1 MRRCTASI
9 RKWVLWS
16 VLILLISPLI
26 SFIYTYTRPN
36 AQSHVSA
43 ATASTLN
50 FQARLLNSSG
60 SLVADGNYSVQFKL
74 YTAVSGGTNEW
85 TETQTVSVKN
95 GYLSAY
101 LGSVTVFPGSIDW
114 SQEKWL
120 TMNVNSDGEMTPRIK
135 LTAVP
140 YAFRSGIT
148 DSISTAGGAL
158 SGDNIL
164 QKAPGSAQSV
174 NSANPGLWFD
184 QTGTGGLLRLLGDGI
199 DRFVVDKS
207 GNVSAGGSLSVGS
220 GVTLGTSTST
230 TAGTLR
236 WTGTDF
242 EGYDGLS
249 WLSLTSGGSGGSN
262 PMVSKIKSADESRA
276 SNATLQDDSEL
287 YFSIGANEKWTF
299 RFVVQGQSGTTPDFK
314 FAVTAPTGASCSVG
328 SIDPEGATSVSNLG
342 CGVSTGLV
350 PGNNTNDIYEITGS
364 ISNGSTAGPVRLQWA
379 QNVSNAGATIVREG
393 SYVNAVRSV
402 GTSGIA
408 DAFIHGGNSLGEDAT
423 LGTNDN
429 QALSLITN
437 GANRLTILSNGN
449 VGIGTTTPSAL
460 FSVGSGSALQID
472 NSGNILTSGTITSG
486 AINGQT
492 IGGASSLT
500 GTLDVAG
507 LLTANGGITL
517 GSGQALSIAGD
528 SITDLSGSGLV
539 VSSGALGVAYGSTS
553 GTAVEGNKQI
563 TLSAGTGLTG
573 GGAVV
578 LGTGGSLTLNLDNT
592 SVSSGSYGSSSSVAT
607 FTVDSQGRL
616 TTANSVAISGLA
628 NSALTNSSFSTSL
641 GSNLSGSTSVS
652 LGGTLNLDIISTPS
666 FTTLNTTGSI
676 TAGNGLIVTAGGASI
691 GGGLNLSSSAIS
703 GVTTLGLSGAISGA
717 TSGDT
722 INGLVISSGAISG
735 ISGFTQNSGNFTIS
749 GSGGI
754 TIGGGSNTLTID
766 SANFDVSSAGA
777 ITATGGITASASNT
791 INGLNISSGSISGA
805 AGLSFTS
812 GGIVLNNGGITTA
825 GALSGVS
832 SLTATG
838 AIHFGDASNYTS
850 ITSSGDLQMFGSA
863 DMLVDFD
870 RFAFRYA
877 PDQNYGLQ
885 FSGTNGAYQF
895 TGGAGTPILSI
906 NAANG
911 AVNGLSIT
919 NGSLSGVTGFNQ
931 TSGDFSVT
939 GSGNITIGGGS
950 SNLVIDSSRL
960 KLASNGA
967 LTLDSSAA
975 TALQIKNGSADY
987 LTVTSSGIQI
997 GSSTADSTA
1006 VLLLLDTKNTTGD
1019 PAGTNGGM
1027 YYNNA
1032 ENTNRCYQGGAW
1044 SDCSNRVILGETTLS
1059 SASNTITVNLNRTV
1073 AYISCSLNTTGGSSA
1088 HYINMRL
1095 NNNSGGS
1102 SYGWNVVGSNAA
1114 TNTTVRNIADNSDSE
1129 LQLPG
1134 TNTSNAPA
1142 NATIKISNSDSSVK
1156 SVDWTMSTSPA
1167 PGNNMGTYVGGG
1179 IWNSNSQ
1186 VTTVSFI
1193 TSAGN
1198 FNTGSSAFCE
1208 GRDIR

>member
-1 MRRCTASI
+1 MRKCTASI

-26 SFIYTYTRPN
+26 SFIYTYTRPS

-101 LGSVTVFPGSIDW
+101 LGSVTPFPGSIDW

-528 SITDLSGSGLV
+528 SITDLSGSGLS
-539 VSSGALGVAYGSTS
+539 VSGGSLNVAYGSTAN
-553 GTAVEGNKQI
+553 TAVEGNRQI
-563 TLSAGTGLTG
+563 TIGAGTGLTG
-573 GGAVV
+573 GGTYT
-578 LGTGGSLTLNLDNT
+578 LGAGGTYSLGLDNT
-592 SVSSGSYGSSSSVAT
+592 AVTTGTYGDQNHVST
-607 FTVDSQGRL
+607 FTVDAQGRL
-616 TTANSVAISGLA
+616 TMAGTVAIGNLS
-628 NSALTNSSFSTSL
+628 NSALINSGFGLSY
-641 GSNLSGSTSVS
+641 GSNLSGDSSVS
-652 LGGTLNLDIISTPS
+652 LGGTLNLSITNTPS
-666 FTTLNTTGSI
+666 FSSLSTTGLI
-676 TAGNGLIVTAGGASI
+676 TAGNGLTVSAGSVSF
-691 GGGLNLSSSAIS
+691 GGDLNMNNHAIS

-722 INGLVISSGAISG
+722 INGLVISSGALSS
-735 ISGFTQNSGNFTIS
+735 ISGFSQGSGNFSVTGS
-749 GSGGI
+749 GSI
-754 TIGGGSNTLTID
+754 TLGNGSSTLVID
-766 SANFDVSSAGA
+766 STNFDVSGAGA
-777 ITATGGITASASNT
+777 ITMAGGISASTSNT
-791 INGLNISSGSISGA
+791 INGLNINSGGVSGLT
-805 AGLSFTS
+805 GMTFTS
-812 GGIVLNNGGITTA
+812 GGIILNNGGITSA
-825 GALSGVS
+825 GSLAGVS
-832 SLTATG
+832 DLNANGT
-838 AIHFGDASNYTS
+838 IHLGSASNYAGVS
-850 ITSSGDLQMFGSA
+850 ALGDLQLFGSA

-877 PDQNYGLQ
+877 PDRNYGLQ
-885 FSGTNGAYQF
+885 FSGTNSAYQF
-895 TGGAGTPILSI
+895 TGGAGTPIFSI
-906 NAANG
+906 SAADG
-911 AVNGLSIT
+911 AINGLLIT
-919 NGSLSGVTGFNQ
+919 NGALSNVTGFAQN
-931 TSGDFSVT
+931 SGTFAVT

-950 SNLVIDSSRL
+950 NTLVIDSSRF

-967 LTLDSSAA
+967 LTLDSNAVNA
-975 TALQIKNGSADY
+975 MEIKNGSTSY
-987 LTVTSSGIQI
+987 LTVGTNGIQI
-997 GSSTADSTA
+997 GSSTPSASAMLLIMDSKSTA
-1006 VLLLLDTKNTTGD
+1006 GD
-1019 PAGTNGGM
+1019 PTGTNGGM

>member
-1 MRRCTASI
+1 MLA
-9 RKWVLWS
+9 LS
-16 VLILLISPLI
+16 VVIGPV
-26 SFIYTYTRPN
+26 YTYTRGGDS
-36 AQSHVSA
+36 ARVLA
-43 ATASTLN
+43 ATSDTMN
-50 FQARLLNSSG
+50 FQARLLSSSG
-60 SLVADGNYSVQFKL
+60 SIVPDGSYSVQFKL
-74 YTAVSGGTNEW
+74 YTASTGGSNEW
-85 TETQTVSVKN
+85 TETQSVSVKN

-101 LGSVTVFPGSIDW
+101 LGSTTPFGGGIDW

-120 TMNVNSDGEMTPRIK
+120 TMNVNGDGEMSPRIK

-140 YAFRSGIT
+140 YAFRSGIA
-148 DSISTAGGAL
+148 DSISTTGGTL

-164 QKAPGSAQSV
+164 QKAPGSVQSV
-174 NSANPGLWFD
+174 NSVNSGLWFN
-184 QTGTGGLLRLLGDGI
+184 QTGTGGLLQLLGDGI

-207 GNVSAGGSLSVGS
+207 GNVTAGGSLSVGS

-242 EGYDGLS
+242 EGFDGLS

-262 PMVSKIKSADESRA
+262 PMVSKIKSADESR
-276 SNATLQDDSEL
+276 SNDAVLQDDSEL

-314 FAVTAPTGASCSVG
+314 FAVTAPSGANCSVG
-328 SIDPEGATSVSNLG
+328 SIDPEGATSVANLG

-364 ISNGSTAGPVRLQWA
+364 ISNGGTAGVVRLQWA
-379 QNVSNAGATIVREG
+379 QNVANAGATIVREG

-402 GTSGIA
+402 GASGVA
-408 DAFIHGGNSLGEDAT
+408 DAFIHGGNSLGEDAI

-437 GANRLTILSNGN
+437 GASRLTILSNGN
-449 VGIGTTTPSAL
+449 VGVGASNPSAL
-460 FSVGSGSALQID
+460 FSVGTGSALQVD
-472 NSGNILTSGTITSG
+472 DSGNLITTGTITSG
-486 AINGQT
+486 NINGQT
-492 IGGASSLT
+492 IGSTSSFS

-517 GSGQALSIAGD
+517 GSGQSLAINGD
-528 SITDLSGSGLV
+528 TISDFSGTGLV

-553 GTAVEGNKQI
+553 GTAVEGDKQI

-573 GGAVV
+573 GGTVV
-578 LGTGGSLTLNLDNT
+578 LGSGGSLTLNLDNT

-616 TTANSVAISGLA
+616 TSAGSTAIGGLA
-628 NSALTNSSFSTSL
+628 NSALTNSSINTSF
-641 GSNLSGSTSVS
+641 GTNMSGSASVS
-652 LGGTLNLDIISTPS
+652 LGGTLNINISSTPT
-666 FTTLNTTGSI
+666 F
-676 TAGNGLIVTAGGASI
+676 
-691 GGGLNLSSSAIS
+691 SSLTS
-703 GVTTLGLSGAISGA
+703 TGAIIGA

-722 INGLVISSGAISG
+722 INGLIINSGSLSG
-735 ISGFTQNSGNFTIS
+735 ISGLAQTS
-749 GSGGI
+749 GSFSVTGSGAI
-754 TIGGGSNTLTID
+754 TIGGGSNTLSID
-766 SANFDVSSAGA
+766 STNFDVSSAGA
-777 ITATGGITASASNT
+777 ITAAGGITASASNT
-791 INGLNISSGSISGA
+791 INGLSISSGSVSGA
-805 AGLSFTS
+805 TGLSFTS

-832 SLTATG
+832 SLTANG
-838 AIHFGDASNYTS
+838 AIHFGGATDYSS
-850 ITSSGDLQMFGSA
+850 ITSSGELEMFGNA
-863 DMLVDFD
+863 DILVGFD

-877 PDQNYGLQ
+877 PDRNYGLQ
-885 FSGTNGAYQF
+885 FSGTNAAYQF
-895 TGGAGTPILSI
+895 TGGSGTPILSI

-911 AVNGLSIT
+911 AVNGLLIT
-919 NGSLSGVTGFNQ
+919 NGSLSGVTGYGQ

-950 SNLVIDSSRL
+950 NNLVIDSSRL
-960 KLASNGA
+960 KLTSNGA
-967 LTLDSSAA
+967 LTLDSSAT
-975 TALQIKNGSADY
+975 TAMEIKNGSTSY
-987 LTVTSSGIQI
+987 LTVSYTGVKI
-997 GSSTADSTA
+997 GSATPSPVVGLLMLDLKSTA
-1006 VLLLLDTKNTTGD
+1006 GD
-1019 PAGTNGGM
+1019 PTGTNGGM

-1032 ENTNRCYQGGAW
+1032 ESTNRCYQGDAW

-1059 SASNTITVNLNRTV
+1059 SASNTITVSLNRSV
-1073 AYISCSLNTTGGSSA
+1073 SYLSCSLNTTGGSSA

-1102 SYGWNVVGSNAA
+1102 SYGWNVVGSDAA
-1114 TNTTVRNIADNSDSE
+1114 TNTAVRNIADNSDSE
-1129 LQLPG
+1129 LQLSG
-1134 TNTSNAPA
+1134 TKTSNAPV
-1142 NATIKISNSDSSVK
+1142 NATIKISNSGSSVK
-1156 SVDWTMSTSPA
+1156 AVDWTMSTSPV

-1198 FNTGSSAFCE
+1198 FNAGSNVFCE
-1208 GRDIR
+1208 GRDVR